1 MKERSICRLVA
12 MRGGR
17 KQSNSESLL
26 CGMCE
31 IGRLDEGVLE
41 AGQRRAPCGS
51 TTKIRV
57 RLSINAYLFCER
69 TKGKSQL
76 HCVNS
81 HFHSF
86 TRRGVRKTVKFPKF
100 TPHKGVADLSRCA
113 NFTNIAC
120 DIPYHQFSNCETFQA
135 RLNAK
140 ELGFLEPEFSSSFWL
155 RQISENQL
163 Q

>member
-1 MKERSICRLVA
+1 MKERLICRLAAV
-12 MRGGR
+12 RGGR

-31 IGRLDEGVLE
+31 TGRLDEGLLE
-41 AGQRRAPCGS
+41 SARQRAPCGS

-57 RLSINAYLFCER
+57 RLRINAYLFCGR

-100 TPHKGVADLSRCA
+100 TPHAAADLSADLTLCQLHEHCLRYS
-113 NFTNIAC
+113 ISS
-120 DIPYHQFSNCETFQA
+120 YVCELLSKSRSMSRTTA
-135 RLNAK
+135 
-140 ELGFLEPEFSSSFWL
+140 
-155 RQISENQL
+155 
-163 Q
+163 